1 MSTEYTGPD
10 GEPWVPPTADELIA
24 KGSAAVKT
32 EFLRP
37 VPPLEDKAA
46 VVDDDKAEA
55 GKRGDGG
62 VGQKED
68 REIQA
73 CAREGEEGGARVRG
87 GPLQRV
93 QQRRVHL
100 RR

>member
-1 MSTEYTGPD
+1 MSEFTGPD
-10 GEPWVPPTADELIA
+10 GKPWVPPTADDLIA

-32 EFLRP
+32 EYLRP
-37 VPPLEDKAA
+37 VPPLADTNAN

-62 VGQKED
+62 VDKKRTG
-68 REIQA
+68 EIPKG
-73 CAREGEEGGARVRG
+73 AREGEETGARVRG

-93 QQRRVHL
+93 QQGRVHF